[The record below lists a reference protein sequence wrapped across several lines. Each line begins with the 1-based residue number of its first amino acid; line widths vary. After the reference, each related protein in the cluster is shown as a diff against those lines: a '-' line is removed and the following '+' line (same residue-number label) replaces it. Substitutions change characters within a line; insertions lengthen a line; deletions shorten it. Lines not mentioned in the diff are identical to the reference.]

1 MLSRSAIG
9 GNAVSEPARPNILLI
24 QPDQQRYD
32 CLGRAGHPSVKTPH
46 IDRLAREGVWFTHAF
61 TPTPTCCPARQSL
74 LCGQWAERHG
84 GLWNYGIG
92 IPVRLFD
99 QPTWTEALAASGYC
113 LGYVGR
119 WEVHPTRTPLHYGF
133 GDWINAQGY
142 AAWRQAQALPDYE
155 RDANH
160 WFGGLDPVPVE
171 KARTHWYAQRA
182 IELIERYQREGRPW
196 HIRLD
201 FEEPHLP
208 CLPAQ
213 PFADMYP
220 PHTIPPWGSFA
231 ERFVDKPY
239 IQRQQLASWGIEHL
253 GWAEW
258 SVFVSRYLAM
268 VSQLDDAIGQV
279 LAALEALGLADST
292 LVIYTTDHGDNCGGH
307 RLIDKHYVMYEDVV
321 HVPLIARWPG
331 QAKPGT
337 VRDEFVVHA
346 LDLASTVCEV
356 AGLPIPDAYQ
366 GRSLVPLL
374 RGESVAD
381 WRQDVVAT
389 YHGAQFGLYEQR
401 MLRDRRHKYVWNPT
415 DVDELYDLERDPW
428 ELDNRIADPAYQDVL
443 RDLRLRL
450 LARLAEQGDG
460 LVRTEWMKQQLV
472 QGRKLPT
479 RCV

>member
-1 MLSRSAIG
+1 MSQ
-9 GNAVSEPARPNILLI
+9 PARPNILLI

-32 CLGRAGHPSVKTPH
+32 CLGRAGHSLVKTPH
-46 IDRLAREGVWFTHAF
+46 LDRLAREGVWFTHAF

-74 LCGQWAERHG
+74 LCGLWAEQHG

-92 IPVRLFD
+92 LPVRLFD
-99 QPTWTEALAASGYC
+99 QPTWTEALAASGYR

-119 WEVHPTRTPLHYGF
+119 WEVHPTKTPLAYGF
-133 GDWINAQGY
+133 GDWINAHDY

-155 RDANH
+155 RDAFR

-171 KARTHWYAQRA
+171 KTRTHWYAQRA
-182 IELIERYQREGRPW
+182 IDLIERYQREGRPW
-196 HIRLD
+196 HVRLD
-201 FEEPHLP
+201 FDEPHLP
-208 CLPAQ
+208 CLPAR

-220 PHTIPPWGSFA
+220 PGDIPPWGSFA
-231 ERFVDKPY
+231 ERFHNKPY

-268 VSQLDDAIGQV
+268 VSQLDDAVGQV
-279 LAALEALGLADST
+279 LAALDTLGLADST

-321 HVPLIARWPG
+321 HVPLIIRWPR
-331 QAKPGT
+331 QAKPGM
-337 VRDEFVVHA
+337 VRGEFVVHA
-346 LDLASTVCEV
+346 LDLASTVCEA
-356 AGLPIPDAYQ
+356 AGLPIPASYQ

-374 RGESVAD
+374 RGETVAD
-381 WRQDVVAT
+381 WRQDAVAT

-401 MLRDRRHKYVWNPT
+401 MLRDRRYKYVWNPT

-428 ELDNRIADPAYQDVL
+428 ELENRVDDLGYQDVL
-443 RDLRLRL
+443 RDLRLLL
-450 LARLAEQGDG
+450 LARLTEQGDG
-460 LVRTEWMKQQLV
+460 LVRTDWMKRQLTE
-472 QGRKLPT
+472 GRKLST
-479 RCV
+479 RYV